1 MGNLNQTEDSFC
13 LASFLILFLSF
24 FSEKTSSL
32 KSDYTTEPSWI
43 SVAKQRQ
50 KGFASQFPK
59 KPQTRPEIR
68 AGTKEQ
74 KYESKY
80 DPGIESPRK
89 VSGSTDGACTGG
101 SARHAVTIS
110 YWEH

>member
-13 LASFLILFLSF
+13 LASFLILFLS

-50 KGFASQFPK
+50 KGFASHFPK
-59 KPQTRPEIR
+59 KPRTRAEIR

-80 DPGIESPRK
+80 DPDMESPRK
-89 VSGSTDGACTGG
+89 VSGSTNGACTGS